1 MAKLQ
6 ASVDDRILTSDF
18 ESVFRNG
25 GRLPSS
31 SEDIFFAFDER
42 PPGAPFEYRFRLD
55 AVETGASSVS
65 PVDFFGTDDLPKVQ
79 RWLQELNSEV
89 ELLRRPGCR
98 SRTSAH
104 GIPTW
109 AFLLPLICCLGGVC
123 FLVSEEQKFRD
134 SVLDVV
140 EDRLARPPAGYCAC
154 IRRACRHVRVSRNG
168 GTSSGSPLET
178 QIWLELRKTSSNA
191 K

>member
-89 ELLRRPGCR
+89 ELLGAQGAARGPRRTGFRPGR
-98 SRTSAH
+98 SFSLSSAVLGGCASLYQRSKNS
-104 GIPTW
+104 GIPCLMLW
-109 AFLLPLICCLGGVC
+109 RIGWHVLLLGIA
-123 FLVSEEQKFRD
+123 
-134 SVLDVV
+134 
-140 EDRLARPPAGYCAC
+140 LASAEPAGM
-154 IRRACRHVRVSRNG
+154 S
-168 GTSSGSPLET
+168 E
-178 QIWLELRKTSSNA
+178 
-191 K
+191 